1 MIDIDTYFAG
11 VMSFFVLGS
20 AQSRT
25 KTFQF
30 DITDE
35 LLQQTQTRRGVNP
48 DEFSIS
54 IRKLGGAEDE
64 TLEVK
69 SVALY
74 LQE

>member
-1 MIDIDTYFAG
+1 
-11 VMSFFVLGS
+11 MSFFVLDS
-20 AQSRT
+20 DRPTT

-35 LLQQTQTRRGVNP
+35 LLRQSQTRTGLNP
-48 DEFSIS
+48 DAVSIS
-54 IRKLGGAEDE
+54 IRKQGGAEDE
-64 TLEVK
+64 TLKVE